1 MREIKFRGKKK
12 SDGNWIVG
20 NYNLIDNRAYIF
32 NHDAGGDNLNSPDD
46 YEVIPETVGQFIGI
60 LDKEGVEIFEGD
72 INNYGWVLKYGKYVE
87 EDANASQRS
96 FSPVLCEKYGW
107 YWIDNYEDE
116 ISFNNGDITITGN
129 IHEQKKQT
137 P

>member
-32 NHDAGGDNLNSPDD
+32 NHDPNGDNLNSPDD

-60 LDKEGVEIFEGD
+60 QDMDGTDIFDGD
-72 INNYGWVLKYGKYVE
+72 IVQSTFMDRVFTIVWKRRAWMMVWKDDPTGYADIYGNYVKV
-87 EDANASQRS
+87 
-96 FSPVLCEKYGW
+96 
-107 YWIDNYEDE
+107 I
-116 ISFNNGDITITGN
+116 GN